1 MTNTASLRARAGRP
15 ALLLAG
21 VLVVALLATGAD
33 ALDAARPNDASAVN
47 APSTYSGDITWDDV
61 AAEPTKTVVKVTAEN
76 CLCDLTEGTC
86 DANCCCDTKTSI
98 GIFVCNG
105 FIGMVCNVSKGD

>member
-1 MTNTASLRARAGRP
+1 
-15 ALLLAG
+15 
-21 VLVVALLATGAD
+21 
-33 ALDAARPNDASAVN
+33 VN

-86 DANCCCDTKTSI
+86 DANCCCDTDCDSNEKAQFSE
-98 GIFVCNG
+98 VRELRLRRN
-105 FIGMVCNVSKGD
+105 